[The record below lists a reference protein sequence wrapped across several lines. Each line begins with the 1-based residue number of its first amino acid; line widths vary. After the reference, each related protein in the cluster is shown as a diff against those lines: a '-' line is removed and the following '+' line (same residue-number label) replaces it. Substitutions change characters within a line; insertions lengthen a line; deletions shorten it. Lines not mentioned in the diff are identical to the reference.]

1 MVLSVTVQTFFIS
14 NNYLLQKLMKHSL
27 LYTCIAFLLLS
38 CSNKLKKNNDFN
50 NVIKSFYTT
59 QNLDKRTT
67 YLEATLSNDT
77 VNGTAQSPEVLT
89 NFITYLKK
97 NHPEIKQYNL
107 SATKPQK
114 AVVRNSV
121 ANARS
126 LPKHSAEL
134 ATQYLMGQTL
144 NIIKQEGEWF
154 LIQGPD
160 NYIAWIDH
168 GGIVIQ
174 SHISQD
180 WIAAKKVTIQANEA
194 EAYSIENTNIP
205 VTDLVFGNT
214 LGILNDST
222 YILPDGRT
230 VFVNK
235 AFITKSIEKKPIIR
249 ILNRAHS
256 LLGRPYLWGGTSTK
270 AMDCSGFTRTVF
282 LDAGIMLGR
291 DASLQVREG
300 VAINKNNITDWTAG
314 DLLFFG
320 NLRDDGSERISHV
333 AIHINNG
340 KMIHASSRV
349 RIESLNPL
357 HNDFNQERANTLMH
371 VRRILQP

>member
-1 MVLSVTVQTFFIS
+1 
-14 NNYLLQKLMKHSL
+14 MKHSL
-27 LYTCIAFLLLS
+27 LYICIAFLLIS
-38 CSNKLKKNNDFN
+38 CSNKPKENKDFN
-50 NVIKSFYTT
+50 SVIKAFYAA

-77 VNGTAQSPEVLT
+77 VNGTVQNPKTAA
-89 NFITYLKK
+89 NFVAFLK
-97 NHPEIKQYNL
+97 NNYPEIKHNNI
-107 SATKPQK
+107 AVIKPQQ
-114 AVVRNSV
+114 AIVRNSV

-134 ATQYLMGQTL
+134 ATQYLMGESL
-144 NIIKQEGEWF
+144 KVLKQEGEWF
-154 LIQGPD
+154 LVQGPD

-168 GGIVIQ
+168 GGIVTQ
-174 SHISQD
+174 NQISQD
-180 WIAAKKVTIQANEA
+180 WVKANKVTVQINET
-194 EAYSIENTNIP
+194 EGYHTQTTNLA
-205 VTDLVFGNT
+205 VTDLVFGNI
-214 LGILNDST
+214 LGSENDST
-222 YILPDGRT
+222 YILPDGRR
-230 VFVNK
+230 VHINGSFV
-235 AFITKSIEKKPIIR
+235 TKSSEKNPITR
-249 ILNRAHS
+249 VLDRANS

-270 AMDCSGFTRTVF
+270 GMDCSGFTRTAF

-291 DASLQVREG
+291 DASLQVKEG
-300 VAINKNNITDWTAG
+300 NPIDKNNINLWKTG

-320 NLRDDGSERISHV
+320 NLRADGSERISHV

-371 VRRILQP
+371 VRRIL